1 MTRRIVLHAFA
12 LVTVLCCVAVAHAEP
27 YTADDTLAAIE
38 QASANSGV
46 SYAWLYRIVRCE
58 TGGTF
63 NPYAR
68 GRLGERGAVQLYPR
82 GGEWPRFFV
91 HYSDPDNPYEAV
103 HYLADALLAGRA
115 RAWSCR

>member
-1 MTRRIVLHAFA
+1 VIRVCAAFLLGLA
-12 LVTVLCCVAVAHAEP
+12 IGTFVAISTAQE
-27 YTADDTLAAIE
+27 YTPEDTLQAIE
-38 QASANSGV
+38 EASANSGV
-46 SYAWLYRIVRCE
+46 PAAWLRRIVRCE
-58 TGGTF
+58 TGGTW

-91 HYSDPDNPYEAV
+91 HYSDPDNPYEAI

-115 RAWSCR
+115 GAWSCR